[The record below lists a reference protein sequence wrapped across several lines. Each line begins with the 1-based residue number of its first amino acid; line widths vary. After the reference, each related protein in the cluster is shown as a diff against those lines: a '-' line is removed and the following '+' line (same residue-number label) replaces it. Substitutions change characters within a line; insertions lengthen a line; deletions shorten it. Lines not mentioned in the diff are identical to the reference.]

1 MRLDH
6 SQPTSHCI
14 LLLFLPRLVLV
25 ACHLRPHHP
34 FSALQS
40 RQRHILV
47 ILVLIAASIYLLYH
61 HLHPV
66 IFSNRIAS
74 LTTMRPITRSA
85 KMDIRPDMPEC
96 WGHRGASATFPE
108 NTIAS
113 FEKAILDGSEG
124 LETDVHITT
133 DDVIVMFHDP
143 SLERTTDGK
152 GLIYER
158 AYYGDNGIEHLRTLK
173 QPAQQ
178 IPTFVQVC
186 DLLMRPE
193 HKHVKLNLDIKPD
206 NDPDRLFPLMRKVV
220 ESYPNF
226 DTDLAPRLILG
237 LWHPKFLESALI
249 NVPSM
254 KRIHIGASPRAAR
267 KYFWKDCT
275 GFSMYFACLVG
286 ADGQQFIAD
295 SQKAG
300 KDIYVWTVNRKDEMI
315 EATRWGVK
323 AVLTDKTALFQDL
336 RKNMTNDFATTRQ
349 DEVGI
354 FFRWATWRYYALPQ
368 FVLQNI
374 WLANIEKR
382 AGSPFREVAA
392 TSAAAA
398 STGGIAPASSIPVST
413 MGSSNISEKSGLGSN
428 FPQPPIAVNAA
439 A

>member
-1 MRLDH
+1 
-6 SQPTSHCI
+6 
-14 LLLFLPRLVLV
+14 
-25 ACHLRPHHP
+25 
-34 FSALQS
+34 
-40 RQRHILV
+40 
-47 ILVLIAASIYLLYH
+47 
-61 HLHPV
+61 
-66 IFSNRIAS
+66 
-74 LTTMRPITRSA
+74 MRPITRSA
-85 KMDIRPDMPEC
+85 RMNVSPDMPEC

-133 DDVIVMFHDP
+133 DNVIVMFHDP
-143 SLERTTDGK
+143 TLERTTNGK

-158 AYYGDNGIEHLRTLK
+158 PYYGEDGIEQLRTLK

-178 IPTFVQVC
+178 IPTFQQVC
-186 DLLMRPE
+186 DLLMRPDC
-193 HKHVKLNLDIKPD
+193 KHVKLNLDIKPD
-206 NDPDRLFPLMRKVV
+206 NNPDRLFPLMRSVI

-237 LWHPKFLESALI
+237 LWHPKFLESALQ

-267 KYFWKDCT
+267 RYFWNDCT

-286 ADGQQFIAD
+286 AEGQAFIAD
-295 SQKAG
+295 AQEAG

-323 AVLTDKTALFQDL
+323 AVLTDKTALFQDV
-336 RKNMTNDFATTRQ
+336 RKDMTQDFASTRQ
-349 DEVGI
+349 LEVGM
-354 FFRWATWRYYALPQ
+354 FFRWATWRYYTLPQ
-368 FVLQNI
+368 IVMQNI

-382 AGSPFREVAA
+382 AGSPFRKVVKGGAAAA
-392 TSAAAA
+392 TSTLPVTAEKA
-398 STGGIAPASSIPVST
+398 STPAVVAA
-413 MGSSNISEKSGLGSN
+413 
-428 FPQPPIAVNAA
+428 PQPSIAVNAA

>member
-1 MRLDH
+1 
-6 SQPTSHCI
+6 
-14 LLLFLPRLVLV
+14 
-25 ACHLRPHHP
+25 
-34 FSALQS
+34 
-40 RQRHILV
+40 
-47 ILVLIAASIYLLYH
+47 
-61 HLHPV
+61 
-66 IFSNRIAS
+66 
-74 LTTMRPITRSA
+74 MRPITRST

-143 SLERTTDGK
+143 TLERTTNGK

-158 AYYGDNGIEHLRTLK
+158 PYFGEDGIEHLRTLK

-178 IPTFVQVC
+178 IPTFNQIC
-186 DLLMRPE
+186 DLLMRPDC
-193 HKHVKLNLDIKPD
+193 KHVKLNLDIKPD
-206 NDPDRLFPLMRKVV
+206 NNPDRLFPLMRKVI
-220 ESYPNF
+220 ESYPKF
-226 DTDLAPRLILG
+226 ETDLAPRLILG

-286 ADGQQFIAD
+286 ADGQAFIAD
-295 SQKAG
+295 AQRAG

-336 RKNMTNDFATTRQ
+336 RKDMTQDFASTRQ
-349 DEVGI
+349 VEVGM

-368 FVLQNI
+368 FVLQTM
-374 WLANIEKR
+374 WLANIERR
-382 AGSPFREVAA
+382 AGLPFRKV
-392 TSAAAA
+392 AAAA
-398 STGGIAPASSIPVST
+398 SPASLPFST
-413 MGSSNISEKSGLGSN
+413 TSSVSEKAGLSAAA
-428 FPQPPIAVNAA
+428 PQLAFAVNAA

>member
-1 MRLDH
+1 VLQNPLNLD
-6 SQPTSHCI
+6 
-14 LLLFLPRLVLV
+14 LLPSPARLV
-25 ACHLRPHHP
+25 CGY
-34 FSALQS
+34 
-40 RQRHILV
+40 HIAIV
-47 ILVLIAASIYLLYH
+47 VLIIASVYLLH
-61 HLHPV
+61 RHL
-66 IFSNRIAS
+66 FSPLIQSSSS
-74 LTTMRPITRSA
+74 LLHRLAPDNMRPITRSA
-85 KMDIRPDMPEC
+85 KMDINPGMPEC

-143 SLERTTDGK
+143 TLERTTNGK

-158 AYYGDNGIEHLRTLK
+158 PYYGQDGIEHLRTLK

-178 IPTFVQVC
+178 IPTFVEIC

-206 NDPDRLFPLMRKVV
+206 NNPDRLFPLMRKVI
-220 ESYPNF
+220 ESYP
-226 DTDLAPRLILG
+226 DYETDLAPRLILG

-254 KRIHIGASPRAAR
+254 KRIHIGMSPRAAR
-267 KYFWKDCT
+267 KYFWNDCS

-286 ADGQQFIAD
+286 ADGQAFIAD
-295 SQKAG
+295 AQKAG

-323 AVLTDKTALFQDL
+323 AVLTDKTAVFQDL
-336 RKNMTNDFATTRQ
+336 RKNMTQDFSSTRQ
-349 DEVGI
+349 LEVGM
-354 FFRWATWRYYALPQ
+354 FFRWATWRYYTLPQ
-368 FVLQNI
+368 FVLQSM
-374 WLANIEKR
+374 WLANIEKS

-392 TSAAAA
+392 APVAVGANNPSPLSSQTASAF
-398 STGGIAPASSIPVST
+398 
-413 MGSSNISEKSGLGSN
+413 SEKRGLAN
-428 FPQPPIAVNAA
+428 VAPQPSIAVNAA

>member
-1 MRLDH
+1 MRV
-6 SQPTSHCI
+6 S
-14 LLLFLPRLVLV
+14 V
-25 ACHLRPHHP
+25 AN
-34 FSALQS
+34 
-40 RQRHILV
+40 V
-47 ILVLIAASIYLLYH
+47 VLIAASIYLGYH
-61 HLHPV
+61 HLSSSLPTSSSLSHRV
-66 IFSNRIAS
+66 AS
-74 LTTMRPITRSA
+74 ITMRPITRSA

-143 SLERTTDGK
+143 TLERTTNGK
-152 GLIYER
+152 GLIYDRPYFGE
-158 AYYGDNGIEHLRTLK
+158 DGIEHLRTLK

-186 DLLMRPE
+186 DLLMRPDC
-193 HKHVKLNLDIKPD
+193 KHVKLNLDIKPD
-206 NDPDRLFPLMRKVV
+206 NNPDRLFPLMRKVI

-226 DTDLAPRLILG
+226 ETDLAPRLILG

-249 NVPSM
+249 NVPWM

-295 SQKAG
+295 AQKAG

-336 RKNMTNDFATTRQ
+336 RKDMTQDFASTRQ
-349 DEVGI
+349 VEVGM

-368 FVLQNI
+368 FVLQSV

-382 AGSPFREVAA
+382 AGSPFREVDAVA
-392 TSAAAA
+392 SAAGVTAAPSLPASTIGAA
-398 STGGIAPASSIPVST
+398 S
-413 MGSSNISEKSGLGSN
+413 ISEKSGLASALPHAGI
-428 FPQPPIAVNAA
+428 PVNAA

>member
-1 MRLDH
+1 
-6 SQPTSHCI
+6 
-14 LLLFLPRLVLV
+14 
-25 ACHLRPHHP
+25 
-34 FSALQS
+34 
-40 RQRHILV
+40 
-47 ILVLIAASIYLLYH
+47 
-61 HLHPV
+61 
-66 IFSNRIAS
+66 
-74 LTTMRPITRSA
+74 MRPITRSA

-398 STGGIAPASSIPVST
+398 STGGIAPTSSIPVST